1 MMQLMYSTFLKYL
14 LETTVS
20 LEHFYFF
27 VLAMS
32 KYNINLTVL

>member
-1 MMQLMYSTFLKYL
+1 MSLMYLTFLKYL

-27 VLAMS
+27 VQVMS
-32 KYNINLTVL
+32 EYNIHLTVL